1 MFFDK
6 RILALLMN
14 PFRRNIKR
22 NSFNINTFNRKC
34 FDLFRNK
41 DSFRFN
47 YTIFS
52 ISISFAFLAKY
63 YFQNIR
69 KQLNM
74 KAISS
79 DEIEILSSKSKNMI
93 VLNLIKG
100 MEINKSNFI
109 KELIKQIKSKE
120 LNRLNIQI
128 YYTENTCSES
138 TPNVTL
144 FKGYGSRISNIDLN
158 FKNNNNIEQIKSFFG
173 PKSEKIINGN
183 SSTIKNIS
191 YDTFESDV
199 INKSDENNPLLLM
212 YYDDY
217 CLMCFLI
224 RPLINS
230 LAARLR
236 NTKNI
241 QFGRYNIG
249 RNDLHEFSPP
259 VKATPSF
266 VLFRGSQEPER
277 LDEYKP
283 KDIIKKII
291 EIKCK
296 VENNDCGKNELAELS
311 TLEQKVL
318 IRFHLF
324 IVLSIWNLYLK
335 ELQGKLINT
344 PKSQFCELN
353 FMHLEELLSISC
365 LFLQDQNVSSKN
377 SKSFDEINFEKI
389 SYDKIA
395 ENINFQEIFLENIK
409 KDMKRSDT
417 IEENIN
423 HLLNEIEGCCN
434 DYITMKKLIKK

>member
-6 RILALLMN
+6 GILALLMN
-14 PFRRNIKR
+14 PFRKNIKR
-22 NSFNINTFNRKC
+22 NFFNINTFNRKY

-41 DSFRFN
+41 DGFSFN

-52 ISISFAFLAKY
+52 ISISVAFLAKY
-63 YFQNIR
+63 YYQNTR

-74 KAISS
+74 EAISS

-100 MEINKSNFI
+100 TKINKSNFI

-128 YYTENTCSES
+128 YYTEKTSSEGA
-138 TPNVTL
+138 PNVTL
-144 FKGYGSRISNIDLN
+144 FKGYGSRISNFDLN
-158 FKNNNNIEQIKSFFG
+158 FINNIERIISFFDQ
-173 PKSEKIINGN
+173 KSEKIVNDKTSI
-183 SSTIKNIS
+183 IKNIS

-230 LAARLR
+230 LAVRLR
-236 NTKNI
+236 NTTNI

-259 VKATPSF
+259 VKATPTF
-266 VLFRGSQEPER
+266 VVFRGKQEPER

-283 KDIIKKII
+283 KDIINKII
-291 EIKCK
+291 EIECGTR
-296 VENNDCGKNELAELS
+296 NHDCGKNELAELR

-324 IVLSIWNLYLK
+324 TILNIWNLYLK
-335 ELQGKLINT
+335 ELQAKLINT
-344 PKSQFCELN
+344 PKSQLDRLN

-377 SKSFDEINFEKI
+377 SKSFDETNFEKI
-389 SYDKIA
+389 SYDKIS

-417 IEENIN
+417 IEENID
-423 HLLNEIEGCCN
+423 HLLNEIEECCN
-434 DYITMKKLIKK
+434 DYIAIKKLIKNS